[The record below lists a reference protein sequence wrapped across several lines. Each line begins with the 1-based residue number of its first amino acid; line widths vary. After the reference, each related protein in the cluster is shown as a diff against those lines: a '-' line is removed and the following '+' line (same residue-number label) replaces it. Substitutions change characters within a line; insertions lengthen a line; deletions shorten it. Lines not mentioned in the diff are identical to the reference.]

1 MSASRLSLIL
11 LVGLLHAACL
21 PKDALKT
28 FGQTAVD
35 PFTASKL
42 PMCPAEVLKFQMCAN
57 SVTFQASL
65 TKSVTD
71 DLMAQSD
78 AFFGLLKNMETK
90 ISDIDSICKSLQ
102 TATAAELGSA
112 SDTLQIAQQV
122 CKEGDSDQA
131 KWAELSKSIFT
142 PEVLSQCA
150 KSSQD
155 LLKKAL
161 CYVSSTEASNFVTVS
176 LAEISVKVTPKAAVQ
191 IYDDCAK
198 LISVT
203 CSLYRKTQVFDN
215 MINASTTNR
224 QFQAIC
230 GVDGPA
236 KRCSSFDASCSQD
249 DKISLF
255 RAFFSPLGSKLGSA
269 FSEQPLKLPRFQYVI
284 DAAGLK

>member
-1 MSASRLSLIL
+1 MPVSRLSLVL

-21 PKDALKT
+21 PKDILKT
-28 FGQTAVD
+28 FGQAAVD
-35 PFTASKL
+35 PYTPSKV
-42 PMCPAEVLKFQMCAN
+42 PMCPAEVLKFQMCVD
-57 SVTFQASL
+57 SDTFQTSL
-65 TKSVTD
+65 AKSVTD

-78 AFFGLLKNMETK
+78 AFFRLLKTMETK
-90 ISDIDSICKSLQ
+90 ITDIDSICKSLQ
-102 TATAAELGSA
+102 TATGAELGSG
-112 SDTLQIAQQV
+112 SETLQFAQQV

-131 KWAELSKSIFT
+131 KWTELSKSIFT
-142 PEVLSQCA
+142 PQVLSQCA

-176 LAEISVKVTPKAAVQ
+176 IAEVSVKITPKVAIQV
-191 IYDDCAK
+191 YDDCAK
-198 LISVT
+198 LITVT

-269 FSEQPLKLPRFQYVI
+269 FSEQPLKLPKFQYVI